1 MKSQVHDLVVIKM
14 RDDIDEIVLEIRSF
28 LIQVPNAVIEG

>member
-14 RDDIDEIVLEIRSF
+14 RDDIDEIVLEIRAF
-28 LIQVPNAVIEG
+28 LVQVPNAVIEG

>member
-14 RDDIDEIVLEIRSF
+14 RDDIDEIVLEIRAF
-28 LIQVPNAVIEG
+28 LV